1 METIAVKHLSF
12 RYPEA
17 DTEVLKDVS
26 FTVNSGEFITLC
38 GLSGSGK
45 STLLRHLKPALTPHG
60 SRSGEILYNGRDLLS
75 LPLREQ
81 SALFGFV
88 QQSPDNQIVT
98 DKVWHE
104 LSFGLENMGLP
115 QAVIRRRMAETAS
128 FFGLQGMME
137 ADVSTLSGGQKQL
150 LNLAAV
156 MALQPKILLLDE
168 PTSQLDPIASAEF
181 LSCLLRINRELGTT
195 VIITEHHLDEVLP
208 VSDRVL
214 VLENG
219 VILSDDTPLHTGQNL
234 KTAGSGCFFSMPA
247 PMRIWDAVG
256 GTEEACPVTVAQGR
270 TWLEQY
276 AQRHPLYPL
285 PPETIPAAGDPILT
299 LKHVWFRYEK
309 NSPDILKDLSLFV
322 RRGEFLTIMGGNG
335 TGKTTLLQLLNQ
347 TLRPYSGKCLT
358 NGALCLTLPQNPQ
371 ALFTGKTVWE
381 TLNDA
386 LETVKVS
393 REERTRRLS
402 AVVSRCQLQALL
414 NRHPFDLS
422 GGEAQKIAL
431 AKLLL
436 LRPQVLLLDEP
447 TKGLDAQ
454 YKQTLGELLL
464 ELTREG
470 TAVVMISHDMAFCAR
485 YSHRCLLLFNG
496 EAVAG
501 GTPREFFGANSF
513 YVTASARMA
522 RDIIPGAVTAEDII
536 VSCTGKSESK
546 PPNNTVDE
554 TPVSFPELPQPKK
567 TPLAKR
573 ILGVTGV
580 LLLLCGIVVNLSEW
594 SQHFSP
600 AVNFLFI
607 AVPVIL
613 LMPVFGVR
621 GKKKPAPLSKKPKLS
636 KRTIAAAAVVLL
648 FMPLTVWL
656 GVTVLQNQK
665 YLFISL
671 LVMLEAMV
679 PFFLIFEGR
688 RPRARELVLVAVLC
702 ALSVAGRAAF
712 AALPQIKPVL
722 AMVIIS
728 GAALGGETGFI
739 VGAVTML
746 VSNIYFGQGAWT
758 PWQMFAAGVVGFLA
772 GVLFRRGILA
782 ANRGMLCLFGFI
794 TAVVCYGGVMN
805 FASFVLAQAELNLQT
820 LTAFYVQGLPF
831 DLILAFSTAAFLF
844 FFAEPMLEKLDR
856 MKTKYGIY

>member
-1 METIAVKHLSF
+1 METIAVRHLRF

-17 DTEVLKDVS
+17 DTEILKDVS
-26 FTVNSGEFITLC
+26 FTVKSGEFITLC

-60 SRSGEILYNGRDLLS
+60 SRSGEILFNGTDIFS
-75 LPLREQ
+75 LPLRNQ

-104 LSFGLENMGLP
+104 LSFGLENLGLP
-115 QAVIRRRMAETAS
+115 QAVIRRRIAETAS
-128 FFGLQGMME
+128 FFGLQGLME
-137 ADVSTLSGGQKQL
+137 ADVSVLSGGQKQL

-156 MALQPKILLLDE
+156 TALQPKILLLDE
-168 PTSQLDPIASAEF
+168 PTSQLDPIASADF

-195 VIITEHHLDEVLP
+195 VIITEHQLDEVLP

-219 VILSDDTPLHTGQNL
+219 VILSDDTPLHTGQTL
-234 KTAGSGCFFSMPA
+234 KKAGSGCFFSMPA

-256 GTEEACPVTVAQGR
+256 QPEGACPVTVAQGR
-270 TWLEQY
+270 RWLEQY
-276 AQRHPLYPL
+276 AQLHPLHPL
-285 PPETIPAAGDPILT
+285 PPETIPTAGDPILT

-309 NSPDILKDLSLFV
+309 NSPDILKNFSMSV
-322 RRGEFLTIMGGNG
+322 RRGEFLTILGGNG
-335 TGKTTLLQLLNQ
+335 TGKTTLLQILNQ
-347 TLRPYSGKCLT
+347 TLHPYSGKCLM
-358 NGALCLTLPQNPQ
+358 NGGLCLTLPQNPQ
-371 ALFTGKTVWE
+371 VLFTGKTVWE
-381 TLNDA
+381 TLNEA
-386 LETVKVS
+386 LETVIIS
-393 REERTRRLS
+393 REEREQRLS
-402 AVVSRCQLQALL
+402 NVVSRCQIHALL

-422 GGEAQKIAL
+422 GGEAQKVAL

-436 LRPQVLLLDEP
+436 LQPDVLLLDEP

-454 YKQTLGELLL
+454 YKQTLGEILSA
-464 ELTREG
+464 LTREG
-470 TAVVMISHDMAFCAR
+470 TAVVIISHDMAFCAR

-496 EAVAG
+496 EPVAG
-501 GTPREFFGANSF
+501 GTPREFFGTNSF
-513 YVTASARMA
+513 YVTASARIA
-522 RDIIPGAVTAEDII
+522 KDIIPGAVTAEDII

-546 PPNNTVDE
+546 PPNDTLKE
-554 TPVSFPELPQPKK
+554 TPTRLPELPQQKK
-567 TPLAKR
+567 TPPAKR
-573 ILGVTGV
+573 ILGVTGI
-580 LLLLCGIVVNLSEW
+580 LLLLCGIVINLSKW
-594 SQHFSP
+594 SQHFP
-600 AVNFLFI
+600 LVVNFSLI

-613 LMPVFGVR
+613 LMPVFGKR
-621 GKKKPAPLSKKPKLS
+621 GKKKSVPLSKKLKPS
-636 KRTIAAAAVVLL
+636 KRSVAAAAIILL
-648 FMPLTVWL
+648 LMPLTVWF
-656 GVTVLQNQK
+656 GVTFLQNQK

-679 PFFLIFEGR
+679 PFFLLFEGR
-688 RPRARELVLVAVLC
+688 RPQARELVLVAVLC

-758 PWQMFAAGVVGFLA
+758 PWQMFAAGVIGFLA

-782 ANRGMLCLFGFI
+782 ANRGMLCLFGFVS
-794 TAVVCYGGVMN
+794 AVVCYGGVMN
-805 FASFVLAQAELNLQT
+805 FASFVLSQAELNLQT
-820 LTAFYVQGLPF
+820 LVAFYVQGLPF
-831 DLILAFSTAAFLF
+831 DLILAFSTVAFLF
-844 FFAEPMLEKLDR
+844 FFAEPMFEKLDR